1 MKKNA
6 LKSFYQEL
14 PFFMMVPALV
24 WQVLFCYIPVALI
37 LLLSVSRGESIFEG
51 FTFAHYAEVMDGNH
65 ALIILRSLI
74 FAIVNAIFCLLCA
87 YPLAY
92 FLARRVKRWKNVL
105 LFLLM
110 VPFWTNILVQI
121 YAWFFVL
128 ERNGFLNTMLLKL
141 GIVGEPIHLVNTPAS
156 IFIVM
161 AYCYL
166 PYMIMPLYSVLEK
179 IDERLIESSYDLGA
193 NSWQT
198 FFKVTVPLSWPGVK
212 TGFFLVLVPSFGE
225 FVIPALM
232 GGSKSMF
239 VGSLISHY
247 FLSADNPHAGAA
259 FTVVSGIIL
268 LTICLVT
275 VWYFKKRVG
284 IGGAKHG

>member
-1 MKKNA
+1 MKQNSI
-6 LKSFYQEL
+6 KSQFTREL

-24 WQVLFCYIPVALI
+24 WQVLFCYGPLALIVAL
-37 LLLSVSRGESIFEG
+37 SFSRSDIFADG
-51 FTFAHYAEVMDGNH
+51 FTLAHYAELFDLNH
-65 ALIILRSLI
+65 GTVIARSLI
-74 FAIVNAIFCLLCA
+74 FATLNAFFCLGCA

-92 FLARRVKRWKNVL
+92 FIARKVKRWKNVL
-105 LFLLM
+105 LFMLM

-128 ERNGFLNTMLLKL
+128 ERNGIVNTILTKI
-141 GIVGEPIHLVNTPAS
+141 GIISQPLHLVNTPAS
-156 IFIVM
+156 IFIVT

-166 PYMIMPLYSVLEK
+166 PFMIMPLYSILEK
-179 IDERLIESSYDLGA
+179 LDERLIESSYDLGA

-198 FFKVTVPLSWPGVK
+198 FYKVTLPLSWPGVK

-247 FLSADNPHAGAA
+247 FLSADNIHAGSA
-259 FTVVSGIIL
+259 FTIVSGIVL
-268 LTICLVT
+268 LCVCVIINQ
-275 VWYFKKRVG
+275 YFKKR
-284 IGGAKHG
+284 IGVRGE